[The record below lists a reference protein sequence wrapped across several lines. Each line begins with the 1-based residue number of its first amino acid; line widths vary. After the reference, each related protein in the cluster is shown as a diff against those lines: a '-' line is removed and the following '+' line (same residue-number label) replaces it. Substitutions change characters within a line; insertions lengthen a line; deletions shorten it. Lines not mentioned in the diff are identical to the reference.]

1 MISYEDLVEIARIC
15 LEQARKAERAAVKN
29 ELEHIARGYQMR
41 AASMRHGVPSPMS
54 QILDLPN
61 RLAAARWPLRGN
73 CGLGCSVSRRR
84 TASKSARPDHY
95 ASGALA

>member
-41 AASMRHGVPSPMS
+41 AASMRRG
-54 QILDLPN
+54 QI
-61 RLAAARWPLRGN
+61 
-73 CGLGCSVSRRR
+73 
-84 TASKSARPDHY
+84 PDIGEHR
-95 ASGALA
+95 